1 MKWSYKT
8 WYLTLSVVSGFILV
22 TAFNEIEVITKG
34 FFYALVLIYAS
45 LHDINTREIPDKVH
59 SLILIIGLIKID
71 ILASILGLLL
81 VPIPFLIPALFN
93 ENSIGGGD
101 IKLMAASGFFLGLK
115 GGIFASFIGLIIA
128 ITAQGSIKVMSK
140 TKSNH
145 SFAMAPYL
153 SMGCFL
159 SYLIQ

>member
-1 MKWSYKT
+1 MKWNYKSC
-8 WYLTLSVVSGFILV
+8 YLILSVLSGFIMV
-22 TAFNEIEVITKG
+22 TAFNETQAIIKG

-45 LHDINTREIPDKVH
+45 FHDLNTREIPDKVH

-115 GGIFASFIGLIIA
+115 GGIFAS
-128 ITAQGSIKVMSK
+128 
-140 TKSNH
+140 
-145 SFAMAPYL
+145 
-153 SMGCFL
+153 
-159 SYLIQ
+159 

>member
-1 MKWSYKT
+1 M
-8 WYLTLSVVSGFILV
+8 
-22 TAFNEIEVITKG
+22 
-34 FFYALVLIYAS
+34 
-45 LHDINTREIPDKVH
+45 
-59 SLILIIGLIKID
+59 
-71 ILASILGLLL
+71 
-81 VPIPFLIPALFN
+81 IPALFN